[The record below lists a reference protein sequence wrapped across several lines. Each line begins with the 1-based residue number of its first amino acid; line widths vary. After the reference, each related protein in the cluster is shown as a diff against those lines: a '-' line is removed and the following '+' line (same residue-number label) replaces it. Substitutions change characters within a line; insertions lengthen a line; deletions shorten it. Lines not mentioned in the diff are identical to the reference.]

1 MCLRTAYQLLC
12 NHLTDQKLE
21 FLCQSI
27 LYFLEKKSICL
38 LQKNQLLHPK
48 TGELK
53 NIPLLISIGIKY
65 LKNTITNFE

>member
-53 NIPLLISIGIKY
+53 NMLTFNIYWDKIFKKY
-65 LKNTITNFE
+65 NHEF

>member
-53 NIPLLISIGIKY
+53 NMLTFNIYWDKIFKKY
-65 LKNTITNFE
+65 NHEL